1 MSRGIVFGASE
12 GRQKSRSKCG
22 AIRFCHSHGVNVA
35 SRNHGT
41 AMLLLYV
48 YECLPFHFRREQ

>member
-1 MSRGIVFGASE
+1 MSRGIVFGVSE
-12 GRQKSRSKCG
+12 GRSKCG
-22 AIRFCHSHGVNVA
+22 AVRFCHSHGVNVA